1 LGQAVLDEWN
11 RTPEIRVQVSL
22 DVSVVMPNHFH
33 GIIAIDDSTFDG
45 GNVVRAY
52 CNTPLPP
59 VRHAIP
65 FSPRIDGVGRPV
77 PSIALKVPTGGGK
90 TILAANA
97 VSRIMSKY
105 IDSNYGFVLWI
116 VPNESIYSQTKRA
129 LCNRNHPNRQQL
141 DKAAAGRVKILEKND
156 PLNKRDVESHLC
168 VMLLMLQSANRE
180 TQETLRI
187 FRGST
192 RGMER
197 NAPSRA

>member
-1 LGQAVLDEWN
+1 MELKDFQQRVLD
-11 RTPEIRVQVSL
+11 TL
-22 DVSVVMPNHFH
+22 DSYLDELKSRQANYLKIVALKQENPDLDLPLPDPTEKAWGKLKS
-33 GIIAIDDSTFDG
+33 AD
-45 GNVVRAY
+45 R
-52 CNTPLPP
+52 LPP

-156 PLNKRDVESHLC
+156 PRTATGWWMCGEKSWTGKE
-168 VMLLMLQSANRE
+168 
-180 TQETLRI
+180 
-187 FRGST
+187 
-192 RGMER
+192 
-197 NAPSRA
+197 